1 MRLILYLEEMNILF
15 FIPWPIYGAVGGAE
29 NVASLLASHLI
40 EQGHKVKI
48 LSNDKIGVN

>member
-40 EQGHKVKI
+40 EQGQK
-48 LSNDKIGVN
+48 